1 MIFRFATIQDKSIK
15 GSLEEKL
22 VAAYCRKV
30 TWMWCGFFIFNGSM
44 AAITIFFGSDII
56 WSVYNGGISYIL
68 MGSLF
73 AGEFLV
79 RKMVQKKMP
88 KAAAL
93 SKFKYDSRP
102 LSTVLCYEG
111 AWSEGRYKTWG
122 DFLRETAQLRT
133 RIESIK
139 SDKWLLNCDDCWH
152 FLTVFTS
159 LLQCKKEVMLS
170 ANISPAYLDEIR
182 DYAPFM
188 TDQDIKGENIFNI
201 SELLQF
207 EPETTLQS
215 APEINADETS
225 IIMFT
230 SGSTGKPKA
239 VRQRLTEFEAD
250 NRYVLSQWGGEF
262 LKRKLCSTVNQHH
275 IYGLLFSI
283 LLPFT
288 AAVPFRRKRIEFP
301 EEFEVLNDTE
311 YMIITVPAF
320 LKRAV
325 EIEAGQSEETVS
337 KLNLKSPWIFTSG
350 GLLAQETA
358 KKTSEVFGFWPVE
371 IYGSTETSGIA
382 YRQSFNGHVWTP
394 FDNASLSKNS
404 DGCLIIRSPYIK
416 DPAGF
421 ETADMAEIFID
432 GRFLLKG
439 RADSVVKIE
448 EKRISLPEIESRILQ
463 SDFAADACVIAMNG
477 KRQYLAAALV
487 FNGKGRE
494 RFSNLEKNETNKF
507 FREYLKQY
515 FENTVIPKKWRY
527 VESLPVD
534 SQGKKKKED
543 IILLFSDTNDLAAEL
558 LTLNHTVKQKTDIS
572 LTVEFAI
579 PDTSPY
585 FDGHFP
591 GFPIL
596 PAVAQTEIVL
606 RFASQ
611 YLETSVIVSEINR
624 LKFTKLIRP
633 FTPLLL
639 NLEKKDKT
647 ISFKMSSPDE
657 RTIYSLGSLI
667 TQGDI

>member
-1 MIFRFATIQDKSIK
+1 MIFRFATMQDKSIK
-15 GSLEEKL
+15 GSLEEKH
-22 VAAYCRKV
+22 VASYCRKV
-30 TWMWCGFFIFNGSM
+30 TWMWCGFFIFNGGI

-79 RKMVQKKMP
+79 RKMVQKRMP

-93 SKFKYDSRP
+93 SKFKHNSRP

-111 AWSEGRYKTWG
+111 AWSGGCYKTWE
-122 DFLRETAQLRT
+122 DFLRETAQLRV

-139 SDKWLLNCDDCWH
+139 SEKWLLNCDDCWY
-152 FLTVFTS
+152 FLTAFTS
-159 LLQCKKEVMLS
+159 LLQCKKEVILS
-170 ANISPAYLDEIR
+170 ANVSPAYLDEIR
-182 DYAPFM
+182 CGAPFL

-201 SELLQF
+201 QALLKSESGTAPQF
-207 EPETTLQS
+207 VS
-215 APEINADETS
+215 AINADETS
-225 IIMFT
+225 ITMYT

-325 EIEAGQSEETVS
+325 EIEADQSKEIIS

-350 GLLAQETA
+350 GLLARETA

-382 YRQSFNGHVWTP
+382 YRQSFNGQEWTP
-394 FDNASLSKNS
+394 FDNASLSKNP
-404 DGCLIIRSPYIK
+404 DGCLIIKSPYIK
-416 DPAGF
+416 DPSGY
-421 ETADMAEIFID
+421 ETADMVEILED
-432 GRFLLKG
+432 GRFLLNG
-439 RADSVVKIE
+439 RIDSVVKIE
-448 EKRISLPEIESRILQ
+448 EKRISLTEIESRILQ
-463 SDFAADACVIAMNG
+463 SGFSAEACVIAMND
-477 KRQYLAAALV
+477 KRQYLAAAIV
-487 FNGKGRE
+487 FNDKGRE
-494 RFSNLEKNETNKF
+494 RFSNLEKNGINKF
-507 FREYLKQY
+507 FREYLLQY
-515 FENTVIPKKWRY
+515 FENIFIPKKWRY

-534 SQGKKKKED
+534 SQGKKKKDD
-543 IILLFSDTNDLAAEL
+543 IILLFSDTNDLAAEPRV
-558 LTLNHTVKQKTDIS
+558 LNHVVKQETDTS
-572 LTVEFAI
+572 LTVEFTI

-591 GFPIL
+591 GFLIL

-611 YLETSVIVSEINR
+611 YLGTGIIVSEINR
-624 LKFTKLIRP
+624 LKFTSLIRP
-633 FTPLLL
+633 FTTLLL
-639 NLEKKDKT
+639 QLEKKDKT
-647 ISFKMSSPDE
+647 ISFKISSPD
-657 RTIYSLGSLI
+657 RGTIYSLGALI
-667 TQGDI
+667 TRGDM